1 MVWFI
6 LWIISLSFNYI
17 AENETETASTLRK
30 NLGIKKESSGTG
42 LGFMQLISDL
52 VIWLSFFVYLVYVW
66 DASGT
71 TIDRL
76 FELIILGGQVG
87 NIQLVPAQLIGGILL
102 FTLILALIGWLKRW
116 IDRRWLQHIIIE
128 RGARE
133 ALITLFGYA
142 PSYKRETLSIYWPF
156 LIKVVSAVL
165 THSAIVKQSP
175 LPL

>member
-102 FTLILALIGWLKRW
+102 FTLILALIGWL
-116 IDRRWLQHIIIE
+116 
-128 RGARE
+128 
-133 ALITLFGYA
+133 
-142 PSYKRETLSIYWPF
+142 
-156 LIKVVSAVL
+156 
-165 THSAIVKQSP
+165 
-175 LPL
+175 